1 MKRLALLLI
10 LPLALACARQTA
22 PATAQNTDPAP
33 AQTGKKADSAGAA
46 TAAPSQ
52 APPADAKTDAKP
64 DAQASSGKAAQAAA
78 AADAAVPAKEKELE
92 GTIDLG
98 ARWVSGVGG
107 DMDTYRSIVN
117 LDSGF
122 RLVNLDLKFDPPPKD
137 NNVADS
143 FILQLHDIGDP
154 YNSVRLDM
162 KRNRI
167 YEFTGSYFN
176 IAYFNDLPSYA
187 NPTLATTG
195 AFLDQRAYDTQVR
208 NFSNELVLFPG
219 YWFQPYVA
227 YERNS
232 EFGTGISDLVEST
245 QNNYPLVNQVQWGQ
259 STFRGG
265 VRIQLP
271 KFHATFEQG
280 ATAFKDDEGLYTNG
294 PGLGDRTSP
303 YLGQQLSL
311 NDAWAAYYVR
321 GDGDFTKGF
330 ATFSPFTWAD
340 LYGQIYYSDPHTT
353 SNLNQLAQGN
363 IPGVPPDLL
372 FYATEFDQLYG
383 SAAMPRTSGSLSGE
397 FRFLKRLRLREV
409 FDTDEFHSDG
419 ASTLAEMFYNLSGTA
434 LTTLNAAAVTRLEVI
449 QKRTQTEALVDV
461 TKRLMLRAGWR
472 YEWGSALLGAGLAS
486 TTSPYETGQL
496 KRYVG
501 LAGVQF
507 RPTQKLVLNAD
518 YEQSDGV
525 KTFYRTG
532 LQDYLKLRALAR
544 LTLPWNLFLS
554 LSENYLNNK
563 NPDPASQAA
572 FRSDVESA
580 SLQWMPAG
588 AKHVSLIADYTHS
601 EIRSDISYLVLV
613 PYATDL
619 SLYVDN
625 ANTGSLM
632 AEFTLPGKGAVVPK
646 LSFGGSLVTTAGSR
660 PSRYYQPLA
669 KLLVPIT
676 PKVHLYAEWQ
686 WYDLNQPFYMYE
698 GFRAHTILS
707 GVRFL
712 M

>member
-1 MKRLALLLI
+1 MKPLALLLI
-10 LPLALACARQTA
+10 LPLAIVWAQESPDPTAKTQPGQAQTDQQAAA
-22 PATAQNTDPAP
+22 PAAASAAQAP
-33 AQTGKKADSAGAA
+33 AA
-46 TAAPSQ
+46 
-52 APPADAKTDAKP
+52 PADAQADTGKGAK
-64 DAQASSGKAAQAAA
+64 AAA
-78 AADAAVPAKEKELE
+78 AADNAAPPAQEKMFE

-98 ARWVSGVGG
+98 ARWLSNVGG

-117 LDSGF
+117 LASGF
-122 RLVNLDLKFDPPPKD
+122 RLVNLDLKYDPPPKE

-143 FILQLHDIGDP
+143 IILQLHDIGDP
-154 YNSVRLDM
+154 YNSARLDM

-167 YEFTGSYFN
+167 YEFRGSYFN
-176 IAYFNDLPSYA
+176 IAYYNNLPSYA
-187 NPTLATTG
+187 DPTLTTTG

-208 NFSNELVLFPG
+208 SFSNELVLFPG
-219 YWFQPYVA
+219 FWFQPYIA
-227 YERNS
+227 YERNTQ
-232 EFGTGISDLVEST
+232 FGTGISDLVEST
-245 QNNYPLVNQVQWGQ
+245 QNNYPLLNQVQWGQ

-265 VRIQLP
+265 IRIELP

-294 PGLGDRTSP
+294 SGLGDRTTP
-303 YLGQQLSL
+303 YLGQTLSL

-321 GDGDFTKGF
+321 GDGYFTKGY
-330 ATFSPFTWAD
+330 ATFNPFPWAD

-363 IPGVPPDLL
+363 IAGVPPDLL
-372 FYATEFDQLYG
+372 FYATEFDQVYG

-397 FRFLKRLRLREV
+397 FRFFKRIRLREM
-409 FDTDEFHSDG
+409 FDSDEFHSDG
-419 ASTLAEMFYNLSGTA
+419 ASTLAELFYNLSGAVTP
-434 LTTLNAAAVTRLEVI
+434 LNSAAATRLDVI
-449 QKRTQTEALVDV
+449 QKSAQTEALVDV
-461 TKRLMLRAGWR
+461 TKRLMLRAGFR
-472 YEWGSALLGAGLAS
+472 YEWGSALMDAALVGA
-486 TTSPYETGQL
+486 TSPYETGRL

-501 LAGVQF
+501 LAGFQF
-507 RPTQKLVLNAD
+507 RPTQKLTLNGD

-525 KTFYRTG
+525 KTYYRTG
-532 LQDYLKLRALAR
+532 LDDYLKLRALAR
-544 LTLPWNLFLS
+544 VTLPWNLFLN
-554 LSENYLNNK
+554 LSENYLHNN
-563 NPDPASQAA
+563 NPDPASQAT

-588 AKHVSLIADYTHS
+588 AKHVSVIADYTHS

-625 ANTGSLM
+625 ANSGSLM

-646 LSFGGSLVTTAGSR
+646 ISFGGSLVTTAGSR
-660 PSRYYQPLA
+660 PSRYYQPVG
-669 KLLVPIT
+669 KFLVPIT
-676 PKVHLYAEWQ
+676 PRVHLYAEWQ